1 MEHQQQNT
9 LSRLSRLTPEE
20 KDASADYPRDHF
32 FGSQAREQSESNSDI
47 YINDEAA
54 PSFRLVLI
62 LS

>member
-1 MEHQQQNT
+1 MLVPIIREII
-9 LSRLSRLTPEE
+9 L
-20 KDASADYPRDHF
+20 
-32 FGSQAREQSESNSDI
+32 FGSQAREQSESNSDIDI